1 MWSSVLGELN
11 YNVLRVTEACCERQH
26 AGLSAIAT
34 QTLPSMSEC
43 KTQDEDSPFFGDR
56 LVYFVVGVVDDLR
69 KLWYYTYNLNVSLL
83 TLKCRALF
91 CFFLFL

>member
-1 MWSSVLGELN
+1 
-11 YNVLRVTEACCERQH
+11 
-26 AGLSAIAT
+26 
-34 QTLPSMSEC
+34 MS